1 MQDLAFK
8 IAQKWIHI
16 NYECYIRSNK
26 KMFEK
31 YNVEDSLLGHGG
43 EYEVQEGFGWTN
55 GVILDLLITYGD
67 RLKVPPVGA

>member
-1 MQDLAFK
+1 
-8 IAQKWIHI
+8 
-16 NYECYIRSNK
+16 
-26 KMFEK
+26 MFEK